1 MMMMAVRGSTRR
13 NVKWVIPGR
22 SRVLIISL
30 LPLSS
35 FVTSSH
41 QYTDQKTTPPSNET
55 NGNHA
60 KVFYKHTW
68 PVRVFNIHNFIWSH
82 SLISS
87 NFMCYIFHP
96 YQIMNSF
103 TISLNISVIFSI
115 IPLIICYSFFQL
127 FNLSFLYY
135 LLKTIL

>member
-1 MMMMAVRGSTRR
+1 MMMVAVRGSKRR

-41 QYTDQKTTPPSNET
+41 QYTDQKTTPPPSNET
-55 NGNHA
+55 KGDHA

-68 PVRVFNIHNFIWSH
+68 PVRVFNIHNFI
-82 SLISS
+82 
-87 NFMCYIFHP
+87 
-96 YQIMNSF
+96 
-103 TISLNISVIFSI
+103 
-115 IPLIICYSFFQL
+115 
-127 FNLSFLYY
+127 
-135 LLKTIL
+135 